1 MGGVTGDDENRLL
14 LEKLMDDAGIN
25 HHGLVKSKRRKT
37 ITKLR
42 VLGGNQQMLRLD
54 FEETGD
60 LFPDEIVEL
69 RHWLA
74 GLMKAWME
82 LLFPIMP
89 RVSARMIFANG

>member
-1 MGGVTGDDENRLL
+1 
-14 LEKLMDDAGIN
+14 
-25 HHGLVKSKRRKT
+25 
-37 ITKLR
+37 
-42 VLGGNQQMLRLD
+42 MLRLD

-74 GLMKAWME
+74 GLLDEGWME